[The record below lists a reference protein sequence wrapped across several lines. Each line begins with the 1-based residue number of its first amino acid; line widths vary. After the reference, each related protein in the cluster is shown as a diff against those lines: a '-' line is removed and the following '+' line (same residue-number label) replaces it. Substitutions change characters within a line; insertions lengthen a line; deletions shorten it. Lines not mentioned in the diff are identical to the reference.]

1 MVLSLGEACCS
12 VLQTA
17 EPTAK
22 LMRARAVAR
31 DWRLGRIAHSFDA
44 AMPDFPNR
52 PAHPELLA
60 PRFMPNRRRAGSERA
75 RIAMLHAFAHIEFV
89 AIDLA
94 FDLVGRFGAEF
105 PREFADDW
113 LRVAVPY
120 RCVSGETVLAHYDD
134 TTDTIRLRYRQTTVE
149 MSPAVSASG
158 ARFTGGDWVWWTKGM
173 DEGTLFTLLPDGDT
187 GDLLDTCL
195 AADAEAVMDGME
207 NNPEDAAEVTGRATE
222 MSTDT
227 STDLKNGTDAPAEN
241 R

>member
-1 MVLSLGEACCS
+1 MLTCILSRSHIASLCLLLLWGCGAPEPDARVASEPVASAVSGPVSPS
-12 VLQTA
+12 VSTVDSGSNTLELSGTP
-17 EPTAK
+17 E
-22 LMRARAVAR
+22 VATT
-31 DWRLGRIAHSFDA
+31 
-44 AMPDFPNR
+44 
-52 PAHPELLA
+52 
-60 PRFMPNRRRAGSERA
+60 
-75 RIAMLHAFAHIEFV
+75 
-89 AIDLA
+89 
-94 FDLVGRFGAEF
+94 
-105 PREFADDW
+105 DDW
-113 LRVAVPY
+113 LVEAVAY
-120 RCVSGETVLAHYDD
+120 RCVSGETVQAHYDD

-207 NNPEDAAEVTGRATE
+207 SVSEDAAEVTGRATE
-222 MSTDT
+222 TSTHA

>member
-1 MVLSLGEACCS
+1 MLTRILNPCHIAILCPLLLLGCGGPQPGTGVANDTGAPAAPPQESTS
-12 VLQTA
+12 V
-17 EPTAK
+17 PTDESASSSPEDSGPPEV
-22 LMRARAVAR
+22 AVT
-31 DWRLGRIAHSFDA
+31 
-44 AMPDFPNR
+44 
-52 PAHPELLA
+52 
-60 PRFMPNRRRAGSERA
+60 
-75 RIAMLHAFAHIEFV
+75 
-89 AIDLA
+89 
-94 FDLVGRFGAEF
+94 
-105 PREFADDW
+105 DDW

-195 AADAEAVMDGME
+195 AAGADGVPDGME
-207 NNPEDAAEVTGRATE
+207 NDPEDAAEVTGRATE
-222 MSTDT
+222 TSTDA
-227 STDLKNGTDAPAEN
+227 SIDLKNGTDAPAEN